1 MILSILGLWS
11 LALHHEYNAL
21 LTEKDAKDGALAKLK
36 KKFQRTEMLE
46 NTYTALLTR
55 SRLLEQQSGHKFSP
69 VSLMDSVSR
78 SLNPLSLW
86 LLRFGVDGK
95 HVEIEGR
102 GLQSEDILKFVDTLE
117 QTAPWGNLLAIEMQ
131 KESYQSIPV
140 YRFSLKFTMDG

>member
-1 MILSILGLWS
+1 
-11 LALHHEYNAL
+11 
-21 LTEKDAKDGALAKLK
+21 
-36 KKFQRTEMLE
+36 
-46 NTYTALLTR
+46 
-55 SRLLEQQSGHKFSP
+55 

-78 SLNPLSLW
+78 GLNPLSLW